1 MLKWATWSILAKIF
15 HKASPIPFQP
25 SKNTVEWF
33 QTRWN
38 QEKTNAQTP
47 PKPVELLLS
56 LHKELQGPGECG
68 ALMELRVV
76 LSPPQTCAW
85 QRSNATRLVLSQ
97 TSSGWCL
104 PRLARPVLTRT
115 GHCREQPVLSSTSHP
130 APWTWETPTR
140 VEEKWHYC
148 FHFCIGETRYECK
161 TGLQS
166 NFFIILSCLKS
177 FKNNFLWVI
186 FVRGYRGS
194 LWKSQRPRA
203 VYKASILTV

>member
-1 MLKWATWSILAKIF
+1 MLKWATWSILVKIF
-15 HKASPIPFQP
+15 HKTSAIPSQP

-38 QEKTNAQTP
+38 QEKTIAQTP

-56 LHKELQGPGECG
+56 LHKELQGSGKRG
-68 ALMELRVV
+68 ALGELQVV
-76 LSPPQTCAW
+76 LCPPQPVPDRGQCH
-85 QRSNATRLVLSQ
+85 Q
-97 TSSGWCL
+97 TW
-104 PRLARPVLTRT
+104 P
-115 GHCREQPVLSSTSHP
+115 EQLLQSAACPQQHFP
-130 APWTWETPTR
+130 HWDTPTGT
-140 VEEKWHYC
+140 EERQHYC
-148 FHFCIGETRYECK
+148 FRFYLRETRHECK
-161 TGLQS
+161 PGLQS

-186 FVRGYRGS
+186 FVRGSGGS